1 MSKSAVSGTVT
12 TPQLKTRQ
20 RWGGQDLS
28 LIAVFAALLVVSAV
42 VPPIQIGNVL
52 SVPLTLQTLVVTLTG
67 LLLGASRA
75 FAAVGL
81 YTLLGL
87 LGLPIFSG
95 FRGGLAVLV
104 GPGAGYLLSFP
115 FASALVGAIAAL
127 ILRRG
132 LRQRALWFSVAGLAG
147 MVLNHLLGIIGMAIN
162 GKLAFDVAV
171 LTDLRFVPGDIL
183 KIVLAVIIALS
194 LHRAFPNLIR
204 RR

>member
-1 MSKSAVSGTVT
+1 MSKSAVSGTESA
-12 TPQLKTRQ
+12 PQLKTRQ

-104 GPGAGYLLSFP
+104 GPSAGYLLSFP
-115 FASALVGAIAAL
+115 FAAALVGAIAAL
-127 ILRRG
+127 TLRRG
-132 LRQRALWFSVAGLAG
+132 LRQRALWFGIAGLAG

-171 LTDLRFVPGDIL
+171 LTDLRFVPGDIV
-183 KIVLAVIIALS
+183 KIVLVVIVALS